1 MRKTLPHLVVSIIG
15 VVCLLL
21 VSIAHAAEVIPNAE
35 ADAKFRAIE
44 KSIFLYDEKPY
55 TIEEAV
61 AKNEV
66 AGMSVVLIHD
76 GKPAIHRTYGYRI
89 KKKEEKTTSNTI
101 YQCASMSKMVSAF
114 GIVTAAQHG
123 ELQLDQSVTEFN
135 LEHRGT
141 LLTRW
146 VDKYF
151 KDETATWAKDISLRR
166 LLSHTA
172 GLDVHGISAAPWLP
186 SSDPLESI
194 LFGKSLFKDAVKPL
208 HAPGTKYLYSGGGY
222 TVAEAWLEIATGK
235 KFKDYLKQY
244 VLNPLDMKQSTFET
258 GDENTA
264 DLAWGC
270 SRGICLYNVRTL
282 DVKAAGGL
290 LCHPVDYA
298 RFVALMMN
306 NGIEYLPDQGGL
318 QSIPTEDVISML
330 TPSKHKNTGAP
341 IPSSSDWYGLGVSL
355 DEGLE
360 MDGLTSRFKH
370 GGAQQGFSNEFYA
383 HRGVNA
389 GIVVLVNG
397 DREWSKKKEVYGGS
411 TLQEAVV
418 EAFKVAYGLNGA
430 KGKPLSP
437 RCSVDNDCAS
447 GEFCNAGIDTK
458 KNACVLRKV
467 DNETCDIA
475 GGDHQ
480 CKSGYCK
487 LSRCYTP
494 NSVPMGNTCYVNDA
508 CKEGK
513 CSSPDGT
520 KGTCVCQ
527 ADADCGTGKY
537 CNAGLDATKNSCLAL
552 KNDNETCDLAG
563 GGHQCKSGQCK
574 LSRCYA
580 TKSVNMGG
588 TCYVN
593 DACKE
598 GKCSSL
604 DGTKGT
610 CVCEADA
617 ECGASKYCNAG
628 LDAMKNSC
636 ESLKNDN
643 ETCDLAGGGHQCK
656 SGQCKF
662 SRCYTPNSVA
672 MGDTCYNDD
681 ACKEGKCSAIDGAKG
696 TCVCN
701 NDSDCGAGQWCDEGI
716 DFKTNACRAKLNK
729 GEKCGKAG
737 SVGNDHKCKSGECS
751 GFPKY
756 ECK

>member
-1 MRKTLPHLVVSIIG
+1 MLHFRKGATLMQPKLKAQIFGMFVIFSLVGGTGAVAG
-15 VVCLLL
+15 DL
-21 VSIAHAAEVIPNAE
+21 IPQPD
-35 ADAKFRAIE
+35 ADAKFRMIE
-44 KSIFLYDEKPY
+44 KSIYLYEEKPY
-55 TIEEAV
+55 TIEQAV

-76 GKPAIHRTYGYRI
+76 GKPAIHRTYGFRI
-89 KKKEEKTTSNTI
+89 KKREEKTTSNTI
-101 YQCASMSKMVSAF
+101 YQCASMSKMVSAL
-114 GIVTAAQHG
+114 GIVTAARQG
-123 ELQLDQSVTEFN
+123 EVRLDQPVTEFN
-135 LEHRGT
+135 QEHRNT

-146 VDKYF
+146 ADKYF
-151 KDETATWAKDISLRR
+151 KDDTAAWAKDITLRR

-186 SSDPLESI
+186 SNDPLESI

-208 HAPGTKYLYSGGGY
+208 HVPGTKYLYSGGGY

-235 KFKDYLKQY
+235 KFKDYLKQQ
-244 VLNPLDMKQSTFET
+244 VLEPLGMRQSTYET
-258 GDENTA
+258 GDEDTPN
-264 DLAWGC
+264 LAWGC
-270 SRGICLYNVRTL
+270 SRGSCLYNVRTL

-298 RFVALMMN
+298 RLVALMMN
-306 NGIEYLPDQGGL
+306 NGKEYLPDQARL
-318 QSIPTEDVISML
+318 PRISKEDVTAML

-341 IPSSSDWYGLGVSL
+341 IPSSGDWYGLGVSL

-360 MDGLTSRFKH
+360 ADGLTSRFKH

-397 DREWSKKKEVYGGS
+397 DREWSKNKEVYGGN

-418 EAFKVAYGLNGA
+418 EAFKVAYGLYGA
-430 KGKPLSP
+430 EGKPLSP

-458 KNACVLRKV
+458 KNACVPKKA

-494 NSVPMGNTCYVNDA
+494 NSVPM
-508 CKEGK
+508 
-513 CSSPDGT
+513 
-520 KGTCVCQ
+520 
-527 ADADCGTGKY
+527 
-537 CNAGLDATKNSCLAL
+537 NA
-552 KNDNETCDLAG
+552 
-563 GGHQCKSGQCK
+563 
-574 LSRCYA
+574 
-580 TKSVNMGG
+580 

-610 CVCEADA
+610 CVCQADA
-617 ECGASKYCNAG
+617 DCGPGKYCNAG
-628 LDAMKNSC
+628 LDATKNSC
-636 ESLKNDN
+636 VALKDDN
-643 ETCDLAGGGHQCK
+643 ESCDLAGGGHQCK
-656 SGQCKF
+656 SGYCKL
-662 SRCYTPNSVA
+662 SRCYTPNSVP
-672 MGDTCYNDD
+672 MNGICFNDD
-681 ACKEGKCSAIDGAKG
+681 ACKEGKCSAVDGAKG
-696 TCVCN
+696 TCVCKT
-701 NDSDCGAGQWCDEGI
+701 DSDCGSGNYCDAGFDT
-716 DFKTNACRAKLNK
+716 KVNACRAKLEK
-729 GEKCGKAG
+729 GEKCGSFG
-737 SVGNDHKCKSGECS
+737 SIGNDHKCKSGECS
-751 GFPKY
+751 GAPKY
-756 ECK
+756 VCK